1 MSENMTEAQML
12 EELKT
17 WDDEAWQKFKQ
28 TQYEVIN
35 LGPIPESLEDE

>member
-1 MSENMTEAQML
+1 MEKMTEEQML

-17 WDDEAWQKFKQ
+17 WDDEVWKKFKE

-35 LGPIPESLEDE
+35 LGYPQTDD

>member
-1 MSENMTEAQML
+1 MEKMTEEQML

-17 WDDEAWQKFKQ
+17 WDDEVWKKFKE

-35 LGPIPESLEDE
+35 LDFPQTDD